1 MASGVL
7 EVYVNKQIDT
17 SVLGFDT
24 SNISPILGADQPV
37 LHCWRRLRH
46 ETKPADTGLVFVIK
60 IYVAS

>member
-1 MASGVL
+1 M
-7 EVYVNKQIDT
+7 YVNKKIDI
-17 SVLGFDT
+17 LEFDT